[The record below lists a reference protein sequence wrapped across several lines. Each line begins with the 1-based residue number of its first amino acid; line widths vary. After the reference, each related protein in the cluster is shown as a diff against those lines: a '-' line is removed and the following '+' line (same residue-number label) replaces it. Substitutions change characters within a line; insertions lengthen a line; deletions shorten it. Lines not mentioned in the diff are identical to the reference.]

1 MSSNSGCTPLSYQ
14 DGSRRV
20 GSAGIAEPSRW
31 DFTLLE
37 IAGRLKYHFLKLVS
51 IYRRRRIRT
60 QIQCTR
66 SPVVSECVRILI
78 ADDHTIVR
86 HGLTR
91 LIDEQPDLK
100 VIGEAT
106 NGHMAVEKATE
117 LKPDI
122 IIMDIAMPRMN
133 GIEAAKRIRKQSP
146 KTKILILSMYSH
158 EHYIHELLETGV
170 SGYLLKDASG
180 RDIITAIRSAM
191 RNETFLS
198 PTISTMLVETYLS
211 PNRKCSSIAE
221 RYNQLSNR
229 EREVFQLIGE
239 GHSTRDIAD
248 MLCVSISTIKS
259 HRSKIM
265 EKLNIDSPVKLIH
278 FAIQLGLVDPSL

>member
-1 MSSNSGCTPLSYQ
+1 M
-14 DGSRRV
+14 
-20 GSAGIAEPSRW
+20 
-31 DFTLLE
+31 
-37 IAGRLKYHFLKLVS
+37 
-51 IYRRRRIRT
+51 
-60 QIQCTR
+60 
-66 SPVVSECVRILI
+66 SECVRILI
-78 ADDHTIVR
+78 ADDHAIVR
-86 HGLTR
+86 HGLAR
-91 LIDEQPDLK
+91 LIDEESDLK

-106 NGHMAVEKATE
+106 NGQMAVEKAMA

-133 GIEAAKRIRKQSP
+133 GIEAAKRIRKQLP

-180 RDIITAIRSAM
+180 RDIIKAIRAAM

-198 PTISTMLVETYLS
+198 PTISTMLVENYLS
-211 PNRKCSSIAE
+211 PKRKCSSIAE
-221 RYNQLSNR
+221 RYNLLSNR

-248 MLCVSISTIKS
+248 MLCVSISTVKS
-259 HRSKIM
+259 HRSNIM
-265 EKLNIDSPVKLIH
+265 EKLNIDSPAKLIH
-278 FAIQLGLVDPSL
+278 LAIQLGLVDPSL

>member
-1 MSSNSGCTPLSYQ
+1 MS
-14 DGSRRV
+14 
-20 GSAGIAEPSRW
+20 E
-31 DFTLLE
+31 F
-37 IAGRLKYHFLKLVS
+37 
-51 IYRRRRIRT
+51 
-60 QIQCTR
+60 
-66 SPVVSECVRILI
+66 VRILL

-86 HGLTR
+86 QGLAR
-91 LIDEQPDLK
+91 LLEEQSDLK
-100 VIGEAT
+100 VVGEAT
-106 NGHMAVEKATE
+106 NGQTAVDQA
-117 LKPDI
+117 LALRPDI

-170 SGYLLKDASG
+170 SGYLLKDSSG
-180 RDIITAIRSAM
+180 RDIIKAIRSAM
-191 RNETFLS
+191 KNETFLS
-198 PTISTMLVETYLS
+198 PTISKVLMETYRS

-239 GHSTRDIAD
+239 GHSTREIAD

-259 HRSKIM
+259 HRANIM
-265 EKLNIDSPVKLIH
+265 EKLNIESPVKLIH
-278 FAIQLGLVDPSL
+278 FAIQLGLVDPAL